1 MKLREYFRD
10 KGPEG
15 VDLQHLFKAK
25 IFRVVQSRDL
35 QRTVTSSGVLMLFK
49 TKATEIVPAL
59 ITSLLD
65 LVHST
70 DIKSFSDYL
79 TAIFKPYDQGNS
91 QKISLKDF
99 ATLIENRFQISWKD
113 PNHYALFFKDY
124 IEGETVEYPGFVNR
138 VLCYLFPG
146 LEDNIE

>member
-15 VDLQHLFKAK
+15 ADLQHLFKAK
-25 IFRVVQSRDL
+25 IFKVVQSRDL

-70 DIKSFSDYL
+70 DIKAFSDYL
-79 TAIFKPYDQGNS
+79 TAIFKPYDSGNT
-91 QKISLKDF
+91 QKVSLKDF
-99 ATLIENRFQISWKD
+99 STLIENRFQISWKD
-113 PNHYALFFKDY
+113 PNHHALFFKDY
-124 IEGETVEYPGFVNR
+124 IEGETVEYAGFVNR